1 MSFSCSPQ
9 DGESERQGFKQK
21 VSFLSFSVD
30 SLKQILV
37 QANAEKTYENERNIS
52 LFFFSFFL
60 PRLCRKDSRRDRSR
74 SRDRKDKEK
83 DKDRMKE
90 KEKKDKKKDK
100 KEKDEKKKDSKVKR
114 FYEDLVLHRG

>member
-1 MSFSCSPQ
+1 M
-9 DGESERQGFKQK
+9 QK
-21 VSFLSFSVD
+21 KLMRR
-30 SLKQILV
+30 KEI
-37 QANAEKTYENERNIS
+37 YP
-52 LFFFSFFL
+52 LFFFSLSL

-100 KEKDEKKKDSKVKR
+100 KEKDEKKKDSKVKI
-114 FYEDLVLHRG
+114 FYVRTCWSYFLSYTVMQKINK